1 MVYRIG
7 VDIGG
12 MSIKAGLVD
21 QDGKIIKECRM
32 KTENTAD
39 KCISNLVLQINE
51 LLDYKSLTI
60 ADVKG
65 IGVGCPGAVSSEV
78 GIVDF
83 LPNLGWVN
91 VPLVK
96 ILKEKFDTEI
106 KISNDASVATLAEAV
121 YGVAKDYN
129 NCLMFTLGTGVG
141 GGMVI
146 NKKLYDG
153 GFGRGGELGHIT
165 LDLNGEPCSC
175 GRRGCVETFV
185 SATALI
191 KQTKK
196 AMIED
201 KDSIMWKYVK
211 NDIDMVDGKT
221 AFECAKQGDISAKKV
236 VDNYVMY
243 LSESIMSLLNIFRP
257 DVFILGG
264 GISLQ
269 GKDLTD
275 KITEYCEKFDYGYK
289 TAPKTKIVTATLGNE
304 AGIIGAA
311 ALID

>member
-1 MVYRIG
+1 MFYRIG

-21 QDGKIIKECRM
+21 ENGKILKECRK
-32 KTENTAD
+32 KTEPTAE
-39 KCISNLVLQINE
+39 KCIDNLFLQIQE
-51 LLDYKSLTI
+51 LLDYKNLGI
-60 ADVKG
+60 NDIKG
-65 IGVGCPGAVSSEV
+65 IGIGCPGAVSSEM

-96 ILKEKFDTEI
+96 ILKEKLDTEI

-165 LDLNGEPCSC
+165 LDINGEPCTC
-175 GRRGCVETFV
+175 GRKGCVETFV

-191 KQTKK
+191 KQTKR
-196 AMIED
+196 AMLEN
-201 KDSIMWKYVK
+201 KNSAMWQYVN
-211 NDIDMVDGKT
+211 NDIENVDGKT
-221 AFECAKQGDISAKKV
+221 AFECAKQGDQTAKMV
-236 VDNYVMY
+236 VDNYVAY

-269 GKDLTD
+269 GKELTD
-275 KITEYCEKFDYGYK
+275 KITDYCEKFDYGYK
-289 TAPKTKIVTATLGNE
+289 TAPKTKIVTAELGNE

-311 ALID
+311 ALI